1 MNTLLQQSW
10 AGQTLLQWALAL
22 GVLAFMLF
30 FNRPLAGL
38 INALVYRIFSEK
50 NPERR
55 RHFHELTGRPLRR
68 FLLLVALFVAFMVLS
83 IPLRVVWFGKPIRI
97 HFYIEIFLQL
107 GLVWYAAKTLLKV
120 ADFVA
125 KVWQQRAAQNPEK
138 TQDQWVPYIKDGI
151 KVGVILSAFLFV
163 IGIVF
168 QANIAALVGGLGIG
182 GLAVAL
188 AAQESLANL
197 LGSFTI
203 FLDKPFTV
211 GDTIEFKGITGT
223 VEKVGFRS
231 TRLRTL
237 DKSFVTV
244 PNKALVTEP
253 LNNIT
258 ESTHR
263 RASFQ
268 LGLVYQTSPDTLKAV
283 IRDTKA
289 LLNQHPMIDENP
301 VVSFYGYGESSLDL
315 QIIYLVK
322 TPDYNEYLA
331 VREEINFGIFAI
343 VNQYPTDFAF
353 PTRTMVTVHEDGSK
367 T

>member
-1 MNTLLQQSW
+1 MQNTINSLLQNSW
-10 AGQTLLQWALAL
+10 AGQTLLQWVLSM
-22 GVLAFMLF
+22 GVLVFILF
-30 FNRPLAGL
+30 FNGPLARL
-38 INALVYRIFSEK
+38 INMLVYRAFSERDI
-50 NPERR
+50 ERR
-55 RHFHELTGRPLRR
+55 RLFNRLTGKPLRR
-68 FLLLVALFVAFMVLS
+68 VLVFVALMAAFTILN
-83 IPLRVVWFGKPIRI
+83 IPSKVVWFGKPLRI
-97 HFYIEIFLQL
+97 HFYIDILLQL
-107 GLVWYAAKTLLKV
+107 GLVWYGAKTLLKV

-125 KVWQQRAAQNPEK
+125 DVWQQKAAKDPEK
-138 TQDQWVPYIKDGI
+138 VQDQWVPYIKDGI
-151 KVGVILSAFLFV
+151 KVGVMLSAFLFV

-168 QANIAALVGGLGIG
+168 QANIAALIGGLGIG

-223 VEKVGFRS
+223 VENVGFRS

-237 DKSFVTV
+237 DKSFVTI

-268 LGLVYQTSPDTLKAV
+268 LGLVYQTSPETLRTV
-283 IRDTKA
+283 IQEIKS
-289 LLNQHPMIDENP
+289 LLNQHPMIDEHP
-301 VVSFYGYGESSLDL
+301 VVSF
-315 QIIYLVK
+315 
-322 TPDYNEYLA
+322 
-331 VREEINFGIFAI
+331 FG
-343 VNQYPTDFAF
+343 
-353 PTRTMVTVHEDGSK
+353 
-367 T
+367 